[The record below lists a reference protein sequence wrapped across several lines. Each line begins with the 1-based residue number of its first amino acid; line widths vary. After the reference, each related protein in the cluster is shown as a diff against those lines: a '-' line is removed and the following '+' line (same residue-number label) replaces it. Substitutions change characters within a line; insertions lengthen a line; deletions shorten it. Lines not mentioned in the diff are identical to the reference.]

1 MTTKDD
7 PPRVTEW
14 VPCNWI
20 PQFFGRLTLNFD
32 SIVSADLG
40 VMKTKENS
48 ARITDWVSSHWI
60 PQLLSSSD
68 S

>member
-1 MTTKDD
+1 MTHQELQNGCL
-7 PPRVTEW
+7 VTGYL
-14 VPCNWI
+14 N
-20 PQFFGRLTLNFD
+20 FFGRLTLNFD
-32 SIVSADLG
+32 SIISADLG

-48 ARITDWVSSHWI
+48 TRITDWVSSHWI